1 MIPCGIYRGRRKA
14 DVLTLR
20 LNDDPGRPEN
30 VPDRSQVEAN
40 ITELDHLVKV
50 NRPPETLLVG
60 V

>member
-14 DVLTLR
+14 EVLTFR
-20 LNDDPGRPEN
+20 LNDDPGRSEN

-50 NRPPETLLVG
+50 YRLK
-60 V
+60 

>member
-1 MIPCGIYRGRRKA
+1 VEWVAGFSGLRK
-14 DVLTLR
+14 VLTFR

-50 NRPPETLLVG
+50 YRLK
-60 V
+60 